1 MVQNQLRYVE
11 DNTKTVLGHNSIN
24 KLVISS
30 RSDNRTRLS
39 GDHLKVEIDRLERN
53 IDIVGVVY
61 CIREGTPGVYKIRM
75 KMKY

>member
-11 DNTKTVLGHNSIN
+11 DNTKTILWHNSIN

-30 RSDNRTRLS
+30 KSDNRTRLS

-53 IDIVGVVY
+53 ADIVGVVY
-61 CIREGTPGVYKIRM
+61 CIREGTPSFYKIR
-75 KMKY
+75 KKLKY